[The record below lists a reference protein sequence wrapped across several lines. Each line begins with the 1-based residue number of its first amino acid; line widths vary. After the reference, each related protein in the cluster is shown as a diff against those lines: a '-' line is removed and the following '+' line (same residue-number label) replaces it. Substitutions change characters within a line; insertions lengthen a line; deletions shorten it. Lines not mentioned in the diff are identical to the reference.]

1 MLQQVTT
8 PPDRLL
14 VSSFTPHFCP
24 PPLASLLSFI
34 LFQFIEN
41 LPSTLDRRTSKKT
54 SKGPTTRLAPNVDV
68 DSRLT
73 GMYPRVR
80 GGDIKGRDLRTGTS
94 KDGSKRNGVG
104 SNKKKQH
111 AKEILSHKLEE
122 AVENEKRRSNGIL
135 MSPVSTKGEVT
146 KDSPTQ
152 PGASTGSS
160 SHTQSEGGE
169 SKTEK
174 TAEKEMASKTPD
186 SSSNLQQPSNEP
198 HSSTNDDSPSWQI
211 GGSSI
216 KHRGPSS
223 SSGSESVA
231 SNDTAPLLRP
241 ESSASSGPFSPTDSE
256 FQFIPQGQCEEN
268 PPLVAQGHIKKR
280 RSLSCSSSDESR
292 YDHLDRI
299 RDEFTRRNS
308 SEHVPRSDLERGGS
322 SSPGEDHFKYS
333 RICSPP
339 GSPLSPL
346 YDHLPTLTQALE
358 KRQEKPARMKSPP
371 CTDLLIAPFD
381 IRSRRNISQPCLST
395 PVSARE
401 SPSLEASP
409 SPVIMEHDETEE
421 DETPINR

>member
-1 MLQQVTT
+1 ME
-8 PPDRLL
+8 
-14 VSSFTPHFCP
+14 SFKFY
-24 PPLASLLSFI
+24 
-34 LFQFIEN
+34 
-41 LPSTLDRRTSKKT
+41 TLDRRTSKKT

-68 DSRLT
+68 DSRLR
-73 GMYPRVR
+73 GMYPRAR

-94 KDGSKRNGVG
+94 KDGPKRNGVG

-111 AKEILSHKLEE
+111 AKEILTHKLEE

-152 PGASTGSS
+152 SEAGTG
-160 SHTQSEGGE
+160 
-169 SKTEK
+169 KAEK
-174 TAEKEMASKTPD
+174 TAEKKMALKTLD

-198 HSSTNDDSPSWQI
+198 HSSTKDDSPSWQI

-216 KHRGPSS
+216 KHREPSS

-268 PPLVAQGHIKKR
+268 PPLVAQDHVKKR

-299 RDEFTRRNS
+299 RDEFTRKNS
-308 SEHVPRSDLERGGS
+308 SERIPRSDLERSGS

-358 KRQEKPARMKSPP
+358 KRREKPTRMKSPP
-371 CTDLLIAPFD
+371 RTDLLTAPFD

-401 SPSLEASP
+401 SPSLETSP

-421 DETPINR
+421 DETPVNR